1 MEQALFEKHY
11 TSYSKILRAVGLM
24 PFDRTMLAIVQRSA
38 YLLLLCYCLYVQSVN
53 LVHVEKTL
61 ANIVWMLSFVC
72 AITLFG
78 LRYSSF
84 LICRS
89 MVKDVF
95 TRIGNDIESVKDPVE
110 ADIFAKYT
118 KQSEYLLM
126 GYLGLAYFLSI
137 YAFTVLIIPT
147 LLRSHWQLRF
157 LKLFGYLYT
166 ERSLQTDIM
175 SIALTAVTVMG
186 IFSIVGTESAIS
198 VYTSYLCGL
207 FEIASYRMD
216 LAIQHSK
223 KTDSVL
229 INVQPALDM
238 QRKAI
243 STLSKLERDQA
254 ISYLIAIGAVIFSF
268 AVALFRLLLVFKHYF
283 SINELIFSGGSVSLQ
298 FLVMFLNNYCGQNLK
313 DSGGT
318 IFKTVVQS
326 SWYSIPVKSQKI
338 LLFVTMRSIETVECN
353 LAGLYRLSFEGFAI
367 MMNSSFSYFT
377 LLCSTQ

>member
-207 FEIASYRMD
+207 FEIASIIFQ
-216 LAIQHSK
+216 LPNG
-223 KTDSVL
+223 L
-229 INVQPALDM
+229 GN
-238 QRKAI
+238 
-243 STLSKLERDQA
+243 STFEKNR
-254 ISYLIAIGAVIFSF
+254 FSANKCATGSGYAEESHF
-268 AVALFRLLLVFKHYF
+268 LLLVFKHYF